1 MLKVKSSPNSKEVD
15 GEEGEEGEEE
25 EEEST

>member
-25 EEEST
+25 EEST